1 MTMIPEVK
9 RIKIRYLFGLIGKAI
24 AYTIMG
30 VFALMA
36 IVPIVWLI
44 INSFKTTV
52 EFRTNMIGL
61 PKTWTLQNYVGAWK
75 IGNFDKLMGNS
86 FFYTI
91 VATLGSIF
99 FSLLAGFAF
108 TKIKSKAT
116 VPIYA
121 SFVIGLLLTTQ
132 SLMVPLFLQVSQLD
146 KILGDFMQLLGIMRS
161 TDFHLFYNTRFG
173 VLLIYI
179 GSALPL
185 GIYLSTEYIKSIP
198 ISLVEAARIDGAG
211 YWRIFLSIILPMTI
225 PIITT
230 IAILQ
235 IPNIWNEFALINILV
250 SKTEFRSMPLG
261 IFKFSGTLA
270 TDYGKQFAA
279 LVIGMVPMLGF
290 YIIFRK
296 QLTKGVAAGAV
307 KG

>member
-1 MTMIPEVK
+1 MEPTRK
-9 RIKIRYLFGLIGKAI
+9 KTNGRYLLGLLGKSI
-24 AYTIMG
+24 AYIIMG

-36 IVPIVWLI
+36 IVPIIWLI

-61 PKTWTLQNYVGAWK
+61 PNTWTLQNYVGAWK
-75 IGNFDKLMGNS
+75 IGEFDKLIGNS

-91 VATLGSIF
+91 AATLLSIY

-116 VPIYA
+116 VPIYG
-121 SFVIGLLLTTQ
+121 SFIIGILLTTQ

-146 KILGDFMQLLGIMRS
+146 RLLGDFFQLLGIMRAS
-161 TDFHLFYNTRFG
+161 DFRLFYNTRFG

-185 GIYLSTEYIKSIP
+185 GIYLSTEYIRSIP

-235 IPNIWNEFALINILV
+235 IPTIWNEFALINILV
-250 SKTEFRSMPLG
+250 SKTELRSMPLG
-261 IFKFSGTLA
+261 IFRFSGTLA